1 MPRTQRP
8 ATTQRQSI
16 QSVNQ
21 TNNRFAIE
29 VKTQS
34 KMPKHLGHIP
44 NALSLSLSLLPLRA
58 TYAQPTQRKSDSPAV
73 GQKGLNADNST
84 NLEQQ
89 SAH

>member
-8 ATTQRQSI
+8 TTTQRQSI

-44 NALSLSLSLLPLRA
+44 NALSLSLSCPSVLLTHSRHSENL
-58 TYAQPTQRKSDSPAV
+58 TAQQLDKKA
-73 GQKGLNADNST
+73 
-84 NLEQQ
+84 
-89 SAH
+89 